1 MTLSTVLLQV
11 ADELNAKHCQAALAV
26 MQESACEGALTEEAL
41 ELAVKLAQHL
51 SRFRAEQ
58 PNSSFPSVR
67 ALFPFQYRSYHL
79 CAPAEIGQPNSITH
93 VAVVGQPI
101 FAPYIAAAR

>member
-11 ADELNAKHCQAALAV
+11 AEELNAKHCQAALAA
-26 MQESACEGALTEEAL
+26 MQESVSEGALTEEAL

-58 PNSSFPSVR
+58 PNSSFLSVR
-67 ALFPFQYRSYHL
+67 ALLPFQHGSYHL
-79 CAPAEIGQPNSITH
+79 CAPAETGQPNSVTH
-93 VAVVGQPI
+93 VAVVRQPI
-101 FAPYIAAAR
+101 FAPVVAAAR